1 MAATHA
7 QWRGG
12 NYGGGAQWWEGV
24 KRRSV
29 WWEGVQRRS
38 VVEEAQA
45 RERHGHPVVVG
56 GGDHLLVG
64 HVTLTLTL
72 APNPNL
78 NPNPNPNPN
87 HLLVGHAAAR
97 GDDVLDAARRGD
109 VDRVL
114 G

>member
-64 HVTLTLTL
+64 H
-72 APNPNL
+72 
-78 NPNPNPNPN
+78 
-87 HLLVGHAAAR
+87 AAAR